1 MQKLYEFFKVLK
13 FQKRIVAAAIIQ
25 GGVKHSSPA
34 NLDQSLAK
42 SLTQL
47 MISNSSL
54 IHIFFSIGIPTLLR
68 PEDILNVSIQS
79 QEAILSSSANNDP
92 TEDDLNPG
100 FESSICYDHNKCRLQ
115 YYIGLLSNW

>member
-1 MQKLYEFFKVLK
+1 
-13 FQKRIVAAAIIQ
+13 
-25 GGVKHSSPA
+25 
-34 NLDQSLAK
+34 
-42 SLTQL
+42 

-54 IHIFFSIGIPTLLR
+54 IHTFFSIGIPTLLR